1 MVAVLSIIGPFIVG
15 IGVMNLPDMPRMKSC
30 SEAPGHF
37 RKPVRFLPSLVK
49 IIIGLDVLIH
59 LLKELLQGLW
69 GLPGKI
75 LDRRSWP
82 KPLDHG
88 LNDNFIG
95 HYRCLCSQTQ
105 KPSDIRLKVL
115 LMVLCALKQ
124 SLSSDWLRLKALE
137 IGD

>member
-1 MVAVLSIIGPFIVG
+1 
-15 IGVMNLPDMPRMKSC
+15 MKSS

-37 RKPVRFLPSLVK
+37 RKPVCFLPSLAK

-59 LLKELLQGLW
+59 LLKKLLKGLW

-75 LDRRSWP
+75 LGCRSWP

-95 HYRCLCSQTQ
+95 L
-105 KPSDIRLKVL
+105 
-115 LMVLCALKQ
+115 
-124 SLSSDWLRLKALE
+124 
-137 IGD
+137 

>member
-1 MVAVLSIIGPFIVG
+1 
-15 IGVMNLPDMPRMKSC
+15 MKS
-30 SEAPGHF
+30 SFEAPGHF

-49 IIIGLDVLIH
+49 IIIGPDVLIH

-75 LDRRSWP
+75 LGYRSWL

-95 HYRCLCSQTQ
+95 HCRRLCSQMQ
-105 KPSDIRLKVL
+105 KPSDIPLKVL
-115 LMVLCALKQ
+115 LMVLRALKQ
-124 SLSSDWLRLKALE
+124 CLSSDWLHLKTLE
-137 IGD
+137 ASD

>member
-1 MVAVLSIIGPFIVG
+1 
-15 IGVMNLPDMPRMKSC
+15 MKSF
-30 SEAPGHF
+30 SEALGHF
-37 RKPVRFLPSLVK
+37 RKHVRFLPSLAK
-49 IIIGLDVLIH
+49 IIIGPDVLIH

-75 LDRRSWP
+75 LGCRSWP

-88 LNDNFIG
+88 LNDNFIW
-95 HYRCLCSQTQ
+95 HCRHLCFQTQ

-115 LMVLCALKQ
+115 LMVLRALKQ

-137 IGD
+137 ASD